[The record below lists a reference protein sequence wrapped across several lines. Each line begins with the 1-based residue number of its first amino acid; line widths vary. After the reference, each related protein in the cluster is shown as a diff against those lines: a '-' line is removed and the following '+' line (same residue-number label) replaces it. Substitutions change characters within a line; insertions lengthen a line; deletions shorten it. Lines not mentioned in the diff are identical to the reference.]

1 MGAKPIDVAYVAQL
15 ANIRLSDAE
24 TELFQRQLPLILS
37 YVDKLRET
45 DGEAIEL
52 TRDGRVMCNV
62 FRDDVPQPGLDVDHV
77 LANAPA
83 RIGGEVQVPRI
94 VEG

>member
-24 TELFQRQLPLILS
+24 VELFQRQIPLVLS
-37 YVDKLRET
+37 YVDKLCET
-45 DGEAIEL
+45 DGEVIEL
-52 TRDGRVMCNV
+52 EMGEPVVCNV
-62 FRDDVPQPGLDVDHV
+62 FRDDVPLPSLDVNCV

-83 RIGGEVQVPRI
+83 HIGGEIQVPRI

>member
-1 MGAKPIDVAYVAQL
+1 MGAKPFDVVYVAQL
-15 ANIRLSDAE
+15 ANIRLSDTE
-24 TELFQRQLPLILS
+24 VELFQQQIPLVLS

-45 DGEAIEL
+45 DDEIIDPAPGEETA
-52 TRDGRVMCNV
+52 CNV
-62 FRDDVPQPGLDVDHV
+62 FRDDVPLPSLDVDCV

-83 RIGGEVQVPRI
+83 RIGGEIQVPRI